1 MARYI
6 DADKMIYEI
15 RHNLWDW
22 SCVDDIRTSLVLKQ
36 TITDIENQPSE
47 DVAPVIHAHW
57 TITYESTAGVT
68 DAKCSN
74 CGYESLAYENDVH
87 TDERCNY
94 CPCCGAKMDEAEI
107 IGKRLIDGL
116 INGMG
121 NNVKSVGQQFC
132 NGEE

>member
-57 TITYESTAGVT
+57 KYRYDTGIYQTEFLCSRCKELIETYSCTVDEVE
-68 DAKCSN
+68 
-74 CGYESLAYENDVH
+74 YE
-87 TDERCNY
+87 Y
-94 CPCCGAKMDEAEI
+94 CPHCGAKMD
-107 IGKRLIDGL
+107 G
-116 INGMG
+116 
-121 NNVKSVGQQFC
+121 
-132 NGEE
+132 GEL